1 MRILRQHERDTT
13 LQPVLE
19 QSVLSVIDELPVITC
34 QVLHAAP
41 LPGARALGLE
51 SSVCGPIEVGKAADL
66 MLLHND

>member
-1 MRILRQHERDTT
+1 M
-13 LQPVLE
+13 
-19 QSVLSVIDELPVITC
+19 SVIPHCSRCSSNRFLSVIDELPVITC